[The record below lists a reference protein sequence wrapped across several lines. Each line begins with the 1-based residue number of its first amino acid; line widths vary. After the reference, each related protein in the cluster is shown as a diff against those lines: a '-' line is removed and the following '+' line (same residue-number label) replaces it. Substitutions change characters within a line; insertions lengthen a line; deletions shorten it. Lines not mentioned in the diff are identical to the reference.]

1 MKFSEQLADM
11 VYNTPVVNFNPE
23 KKVEDIQKSNKN
35 KNQQEMLNQ
44 LGLAIKRR

>member
-1 MKFSEQLADM
+1 MRFSEKLEDM
-11 VYNTPVVNFNPE
+11 VYSTPVVNSE
-23 KKVEDIQKSNKN
+23 KEKNIKDVQKSNKT

>member
-1 MKFSEQLADM
+1 MKFSEQLEQM
-11 VYNTPVVNFNPE
+11 VYSTPVVNFQKE
-23 KKVEDIQKSNKN
+23 KNVEDVQKSTKT

>member
-1 MKFSEQLADM
+1 MKFSEQLEQM
-11 VYNTPVVNFNPE
+11 VYSTPVVNFQKE
-23 KKVEDIQKSNKN
+23 KNVEDVQKSNKT